1 MKQKKYKDTLFIMNL
16 NNQNY
21 IRFENDFKKLLEKYG
36 VSYDEEQ
43 ERLEYASLRLRAF
56 QDAKNAVGRF
66 IESETNKKEDEK
78 VEYEQQLLWVPKR
91 RYIHPLKGRVMQTT
105 TGEK

>member
-1 MKQKKYKDTLFIMNL
+1 MKRKKYKDTLFIMNL

-36 VSYDEEQ
+36 VSFDEEQ

-56 QDAKNAVGRF
+56 QDAKNAVGIF
-66 IESETNKKEDEK
+66 IESETNKKEGEK
-78 VEYEQQLLWVPKR
+78 VEYKQQLLWVPKR
-91 RYIHPLKGRVMQTT
+91 RYIHHLEGRVFD
-105 TGEK
+105 E